1 MIFDIGWI
9 EILVVAVIA
18 IIVVGPKDLPRMMRI
33 VGQWVGKA
41 RGLAREFQKSLDDL
55 MRESELEDLRKE
67 VDELRKMNPME
78 DVKKA
83 LDPTDELRQLDKDI
97 KSDLETTS
105 NEMKAL
111 KEASP
116 PQSEKIK
123 TDLSAEQEKV
133 EDARTDRRND
143 NMDASG
149 ETGGVEP

>member
-97 KSDLETTS
+97 KSDLEATS

-123 TDLSAEQEKV
+123 ADLSAEQEKV